1 MHTNTTATM
10 LKSILACAAFM
21 LSAHAIA
28 ADAKPATAAAPA
40 SAAITPA
47 KQELIDRILK
57 SWHLEVIGQTMVRE
71 SVGDAVNQAR
81 AMLQGRVVP
90 EKRDAAMKDIA
101 DEARKFLDDALPI
114 VNNSTQKIVPATVAP
129 MLAER
134 FTEDELRQILAMLES
149 PLKKKFEAMLPD
161 VQKAL
166 GARIAADARPQL
178 DPKLQDLQQKI
189 GMRLRTAVNP

>member
-1 MHTNTTATM
+1 
-10 LKSILACAAFM
+10 
-21 LSAHAIA
+21 
-28 ADAKPATAAAPA
+28 
-40 SAAITPA
+40 
-47 KQELIDRILK
+47 
-57 SWHLEVIGQTMVRE
+57 VIGQTMVRE

-134 FTEDELRQILAMLES
+134 FTEDELRQVLAMLES

-166 GARIAADARPQL
+166 GSKIAADARPQL